1 MIGAFLFKAVFGLLV
16 NLFQTRFSYS
26 VAHRLSGQMWSY
38 HFSQSLERM
47 RGTNSGRILTEI
59 NVWPIHFANA
69 FMVGGLLLINEICVI
84 SLIIIGLLFY
94 NSVVFL
100 SIAALIGAE
109 PSSFGV
115 PPKRDSWLT
124 ATFDNKLEPHSNTLI
139 NNAVRGFLEVIT
151 FRASNAV
158 REAYLKDR
166 WTIFRLD
173 SNHHCFNRTRL
184 RGFMKFLRNDLALVQ
199 S

>member
-1 MIGAFLFKAVFGLLV
+1 
-16 NLFQTRFSYS
+16 
-26 VAHRLSGQMWSY
+26 MWSY

-84 SLIIIGLLFY
+84 SLIALGLLFY

-100 SIAALIGAE
+100 SIAALIGGGA
-109 PSSFGV
+109 FV
-115 PPKRDSWLT
+115 IRRATKKRLLAYSK
-124 ATFDNKLEPHSNTLI
+124 FRQQLEPHSNTLI

-158 REAYLKDR
+158 REVPL
-166 WTIFRLD
+166 
-173 SNHHCFNRTRL
+173 
-184 RGFMKFLRNDLALVQ
+184 
-199 S
+199 